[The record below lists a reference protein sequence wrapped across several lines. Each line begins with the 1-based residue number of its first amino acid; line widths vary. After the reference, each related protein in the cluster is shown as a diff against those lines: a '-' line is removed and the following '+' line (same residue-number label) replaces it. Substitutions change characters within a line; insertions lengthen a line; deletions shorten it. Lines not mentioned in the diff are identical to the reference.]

1 MLRSRKLA
9 SGGLAHSMGNPMS
22 HSYLRSLVFA
32 LCGALAF
39 AACKPKPGDK
49 CSGAGLPTCSDPATA
64 LICLNG
70 TVTAL
75 PCRGPKA
82 CTSTTSQVS
91 CDNALAL
98 AGDSCDQPGDVACS
112 VDHKA
117 ALECQNGKF
126 AVAET
131 CKGVRACQVEG
142 NDISCDDD
150 VADLGDPC
158 HTEATYACSTD
169 KLTALKCVNKKFQVL
184 NTCRGKDGCRVFE
197 LPEEKKTNFVCDDT
211 LAQENDVCDT
221 DGEEAC
227 SMDKTEILHCKS
239 SRFVKDH
246 ACTGGCSFDEK
257 GEKFVCASASAS
269 PPSPAKTTASVA
281 TAAKPKT
288 ATTTATSKTAPKPAT
303 KPATKVAVAKKTH

>member
-1 MLRSRKLA
+1 L
-9 SGGLAHSMGNPMS
+9 G
-22 HSYLRSLVFA
+22 SLVFV
-32 LCGALAF
+32 LCGTLAF
-39 AACKPKPGDK
+39 VGCKPKPGDK

-75 PCRGPKA
+75 HCRGPKA
-82 CTSTTSQVS
+82 CTPTASEVQ

-112 VDHKA
+112 VDHKS
-117 ALECQNGKF
+117 ALECQSGKF

-131 CKGVRACQVEG
+131 CKGVRGCQVEG

-169 KLTALKCVNKKFQVL
+169 KLTALKCVGKKFQAL

-227 SMDKTEILHCKS
+227 SMDKTEILHCKA

-246 ACTGGCSFDEK
+246 ACAGGCSFDEK
-257 GEKFVCASASAS
+257 GEKFVCASASTET
-269 PPSPAKTTASVA
+269 PAKA
-281 TAAKPKT
+281 TAGTTPAAKTKAAPV
-288 ATTTATSKTAPKPAT
+288 ASKTAPKAAA
-303 KPATKVAVAKKTH
+303 KPTTKVAVAKKTH